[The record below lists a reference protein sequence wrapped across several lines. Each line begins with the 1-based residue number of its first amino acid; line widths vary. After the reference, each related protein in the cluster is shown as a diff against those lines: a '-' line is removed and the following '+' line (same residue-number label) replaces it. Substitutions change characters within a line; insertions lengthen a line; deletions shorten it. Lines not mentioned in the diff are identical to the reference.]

1 MVKRLSLALLT
12 AALALSLGLPARA
25 AEEGGSIRIMLDVGD
40 LAATNGAVTLYQVG
54 LEISDGYRILE
65 EFGGGMVKEA
75 DARSPHLAQWLTQMT
90 GEGGT
95 TRLLDADGC
104 AEFSRLPDG
113 LYLLVQTEQ
122 MDGFYAFRPFLVTLP
137 LEGERSVQVSPL
149 IQPIVVDEI
158 PATGQHPAPILA
170 AMVLVVSGL
179 GLAVCL
185 DKIRK
190 K

>member
-12 AALALSLGLPARA
+12 AALALSLGLPVQA
-25 AEEGGSIRIMLDVGD
+25 AEEGGSIRITLDVDD
-40 LAATNGAVTLYQVG
+40 LAVTNGAVTLYQVG
-54 LEISDGYRILE
+54 LEISDGYRIVE

-75 DARSPHLAQWLTQMT
+75 DARSPHLAQWLAQMA

-95 TRLLDADGC
+95 TRLLDVDGC

-122 MDGFYAFRPFLVTLP
+122 MDGFYSFRPFLVTLP

-149 IQPIVVDEI
+149 IQPIVVDEA
-158 PATGQHPAPILA
+158 PPTGQHPAPIIA

-179 GLAVCL
+179 GLALCL

-190 K
+190 I